1 MAGDTAGDVASNMAT
16 ALSRIRAFGRSN
28 SGSTAVEFAFVA
40 PLLLLLL
47 FSIVEFGRG
56 WWAKSSLQYAAER
69 AARFAVVCG
78 GGCPGDATIATYAIN
93 QVYDQT
99 VAQGTF
105 TVSHPTA
112 NQTCVNYTYSFAPW
126 FMGDLAIVE
135 STLSFQGTSC
145 RAHT

>member
-1 MAGDTAGDVASNMAT
+1 MAVVFN
-16 ALSRIRAFGRSN
+16 RIRAFGC
-28 SGSTAVEFAFVA
+28 SGAGSAAVEFAFVA
-40 PLLLLLL
+40 PLLFLLL
-47 FSIVEFGRG
+47 FAVIEFGRG

-78 GGCPGDATIATYAIN
+78 GGCPGDAAIATYATN

-99 VAQGTF
+99 VPAGTF

-112 NQTCVNYTYSFAPW
+112 NQTCVNYTFSFVPW
-126 FMGDLAIVE
+126 FVGDLDILE
-135 STLSFQGTSC
+135 NTLSFQGSSC

>member
-1 MAGDTAGDVASNMAT
+1 MADEMAI
-16 ALSRIRAFGRSN
+16 AFSRIRAFGRS
-28 SGSTAVEFAFVA
+28 SGGSAAVEFAFVA

-47 FSIVEFGRG
+47 FAVVEFGRG

-78 GGCPGDATIATYAIN
+78 GGCPGDAAIATYATN
-93 QVYDQT
+93 QVYDQS
-99 VAQGTF
+99 VPQGTF

-112 NQTCVNYTYSFAPW
+112 NQTCVNYTFSFAPW
-126 FMGDLAIVE
+126 FAGDLDMVE
-135 STLSFQGTSC
+135 SMLTFQGTSC

>member
-1 MAGDTAGDVASNMAT
+1 MAMVFN
-16 ALSRIRAFGRSN
+16 RIRAFGCS
-28 SGSTAVEFAFVA
+28 SAGSAAVEFAFVA
-40 PLLLLLL
+40 PLSFLLL
-47 FSIVEFGRG
+47 FAVIEFGRG

-78 GGCPGDATIATYAIN
+78 GGCPGDGAVATYAIN

-99 VAQGTF
+99 VPAGTF

-112 NQTCVNYTYSFAPW
+112 NQTCVNYTFSFAPW
-126 FMGDLAIVE
+126 FVGDLDILE
-135 STLSFQGTSC
+135 STLSFQGSSC

>member
-1 MAGDTAGDVASNMAT
+1 MAMVFN
-16 ALSRIRAFGRSN
+16 RIRAFGCS
-28 SGSTAVEFAFVA
+28 SAGSAAVEFAFVA
-40 PLLLLLL
+40 PLLFLLL
-47 FSIVEFGRG
+47 FAVIEFGRG

-78 GGCPGDATIATYAIN
+78 GGCPGDGAVATYAIN

-99 VAQGTF
+99 VPAGTF

-112 NQTCVNYTYSFAPW
+112 NQTCVNYTFSFAPW
-126 FMGDLAIVE
+126 FVGDLDILE
-135 STLSFQGTSC
+135 STLSFQGSSC

>member
-1 MAGDTAGDVASNMAT
+1 MAMVFN
-16 ALSRIRAFGRSN
+16 RIRAFGCS
-28 SGSTAVEFAFVA
+28 SAGSAAVEFAFVA
-40 PLLLLLL
+40 PLLFLLL
-47 FSIVEFGRG
+47 FAVIEFGRG

-78 GGCPGDATIATYAIN
+78 GGCPGDGAVATYAIN

-99 VAQGTF
+99 VPAGTF

-112 NQTCVNYTYSFAPW
+112 NQTCVNYTFSFAPW
-126 FMGDLAIVE
+126 FVGDLDILE
-135 STLSFQGTSC
+135 NTLSFQGSSC

>member
-1 MAGDTAGDVASNMAT
+1 MAIAF
-16 ALSRIRAFGRSN
+16 SRIKAFGRCST
-28 SGSTAVEFAFVA
+28 GSAAVEFAFVA
-40 PLLLLLL
+40 PALFLLL
-47 FSIVEFGRG
+47 FAVVELGRG

-78 GGCPGDATIATYAIN
+78 GGCPGDGAVATYAIN

-99 VAQGTF
+99 VPAGTF

-112 NQTCVNYTYSFAPW
+112 NQTCVNYTFSFAPW
-126 FMGDLAIVE
+126 FVGDLDILE
-135 STLSFQGTSC
+135 STLSFQGSSC